1 MARQL
6 GHTSASAIAY
16 HFRELA
22 KAGVLTIV
30 REEPVRG
37 ATKRFY
43 AVARPDELIE
53 ELRGVTR
60 HVAPPHVDALRGGW
74 TCTEMRTEPP

>member
-1 MARQL
+1 MPRL
-6 GHTSASAIAY
+6 GRWRLSSAHTSTSAIAY

-22 KAGVLTIV
+22 KARVLTTV
-30 REEPVRG
+30 REESVRR
-37 ATKRFY
+37 ATKRFH

-60 HVAPPHVDALRGGW
+60 HVAQLVEALRG
-74 TCTEMRTEPP
+74 R